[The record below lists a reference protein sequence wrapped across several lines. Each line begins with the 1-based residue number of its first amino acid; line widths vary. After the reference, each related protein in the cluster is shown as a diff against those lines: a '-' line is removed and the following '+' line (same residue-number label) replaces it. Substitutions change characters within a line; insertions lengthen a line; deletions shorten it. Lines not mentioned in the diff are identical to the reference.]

1 MPFDPSKWL
10 EVLKTAITTAGIY
23 KFALAAVCVL
33 YWLAAR
39 NQWIPSAD
47 PWELRAA
54 ALGFILFAS
63 LWLAT
68 VISSIFSIFSPRYWI
83 VHWIKN
89 HNEKKWVRK
98 YIPYMTPKEREII
111 GYLLSKN
118 QKMLL
123 TSIDGGEANTL
134 ISRGIIVQAVRPGQ
148 AYNQLNVPMAIPDHI
163 WDVLVQHKDEFR
175 YIAPRHKPDSLP
187 WRRPWMAD

>member
-23 KFALAAVCVL
+23 KFALAVVCSL

-54 ALGFILFAS
+54 ALGFFLFGS

-68 VISSIFSIFSPRYWI
+68 VISSVLSIFSPRYWSS
-83 VHWIKN
+83 
-89 HNEKKWVRK
+89 
-98 YIPYMTPKEREII
+98 
-111 GYLLSKN
+111 LD
-118 QKMLL
+118 QK
-123 TSIDGGEANTL
+123 S
-134 ISRGIIVQAVRPGQ
+134 
-148 AYNQLNVPMAIPDHI
+148 
-163 WDVLVQHKDEFR
+163 
-175 YIAPRHKPDSLP
+175 
-187 WRRPWMAD
+187 